1 MMPALVPGILLAV
14 TAIGPAFG
22 FLGGAFLLRFYVDL
36 DKIAAGLHF
45 FFFSD
50 APSTLHRVCVF
61 VPDEV
66 DLDRGDLRW
75 VGAWWLGFL
84 VASCLLFVA
93 ALPYF
98 FFPRGMAPEV
108 RRTLPAR
115 RGAARRLLSRHE
127 FLRAV
132 MLPLSA
138 QEESGA
144 DEKRQPDIFQ
154 EVGLLHFLKSQR
166 PASCPTSR
174 RRRSCLI
181 VCARGRRVSL

>member
-45 FFFSD
+45 FFFFD

-115 RGAARRLLSRHE
+115 RGAFCRVTSSFAPSCCRCLRRKSREQTKSVSRTFSRKSAFFTSLKVSVLLPVR
-127 FLRAV
+127 
-132 MLPLSA
+132 LPV
-138 QEESGA
+138 GA
-144 DEKRQPDIFQ
+144 AL
-154 EVGLLHFLKSQR
+154 V
-166 PASCPTSR
+166 
-174 RRRSCLI
+174 
-181 VCARGRRVSL
+181 